1 MSSFSGYLILM
12 GISMVI
18 GGLIFMF
25 VVYPMFFSSNDVVFI
40 IDIIGI
46 VAGIILAVI
55 GIIITIAD

>member
-1 MSSFSGYLILM
+1 MSSFSVYLILI

-18 GGLIFMF
+18 GGLIYMF
-25 VVYPMFFSSNDVVFI
+25 VIYPMFFSPNDVLFI